1 MKNKKSKL
9 SDRLKLY
16 SCILLPLV
24 GIYFIATYLRG
35 QRENEIKLIQTNF
48 AITSGLI
55 LSKTT
60 YKGKSIRV
68 KYIVN
73 NKTYIGSDGFDDKFN
88 FKVGDSIKLKY
99 LRTNPEF
106 MITEFNEEY

>member
-1 MKNKKSKL
+1 MKNQKSKL
-9 SDRLKLY
+9 FDRLKLY
-16 SCILLPLV
+16 LCILLPLV

-35 QRENEIKLIQTNF
+35 QREKEIELIKSDFEVTSGI
-48 AITSGLI
+48 ITS
-55 LSKTT
+55 KTV

-73 NKTYIGSDGFDDKFN
+73 NITYRESDGFDDKFN

-99 LRTNPEF
+99 SKTKPQL

>member
-1 MKNKKSKL
+1 MINNKSKL
-9 SDRLKLY
+9 SDKLKLY
-16 SCILLPLV
+16 LCLLIPVV

-35 QRENEIKLIQTNF
+35 QRENEIKLINTNYEVTSGI
-48 AITSGLI
+48 ITS
-55 LSKTT
+55 KTV
-60 YKGKSIRV
+60 YKGKSIQV

-99 LRTNPEF
+99 SRTNPDF
-106 MITEFNEEY
+106 MITEFSEEY

>member
-1 MKNKKSKL
+1 MKQEKSKL
-9 SDRLKLY
+9 SNKIKLFL
-16 SCILLPLV
+16 CILIGPV
-24 GIYFIATYLRG
+24 SIYFIATYLTD
-35 QRENEIKLIQTNF
+35 QRENEIELIKSDYDVTSGI
-48 AITSGLI
+48 ITS
-55 LSKTT
+55 KTV

-99 LRTNPEF
+99 LRTNPDF
-106 MITEFNEEY
+106 MMTEFNEEY